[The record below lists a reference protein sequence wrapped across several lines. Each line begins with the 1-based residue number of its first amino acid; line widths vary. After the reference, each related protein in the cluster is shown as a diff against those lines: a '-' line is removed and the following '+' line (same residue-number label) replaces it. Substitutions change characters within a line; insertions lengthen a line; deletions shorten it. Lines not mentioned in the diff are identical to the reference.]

1 MNLESLDLNPM
12 PPASAPLRSFPHESY
27 AAAARTVMEAT
38 KLGPGFVLL
47 TGAAGTGK
55 TTLIHDL
62 AEQLERDGYCVGRVA
77 NSRVDAD
84 DLLRLASF
92 AFGLKAH
99 SSPKARL
106 LSGLA
111 DRLRSM
117 CPAGKPAILIIDE
130 AQDLAPGALPELC
143 QLVGLPGAKVPPVQI
158 LLSGRDRV
166 WELLD
171 RPDHAQIRQRILASC
186 RLHPLSLE
194 DTRAF
199 IAHSLDIT
207 GWRGDPGIS
216 ADALRLVHART
227 GGVPRLISLTLG
239 HLLLHG
245 RQLAAR
251 VLESQDVETVLAH
264 LGKDHPELLPAP
276 PGLTPRANGVPAR
289 PLSTRD
295 LRLLPTSGESKPR
308 SEPPPS
314 SRPRDFPGENAPPTP
329 GGSPEGSAGRYWK
342 LGLTGLAAAA
352 LIAYLLGFHEAG
364 EQLDLPEPPRAP
376 EIALEMA
383 PEVGSE
389 ELSPVADAG
398 SMEPPLAEG
407 VQTPLSPPSADPP
420 GVPALMAT
428 DPGIP
433 APPGD
438 AAGSGESQL
447 ASVESGPTITGPE
460 DASGPPD
467 DSLSETSA
475 VRPEIPRGTDEAAPL
490 VAAETASPDHQ
501 APQSPEVV
509 LLLEKAELAL
519 SKNHLMAPASDN
531 AYGYYREVLALDPAN
546 EKAQAGVQRI
556 ITRYRELAQQSLKKG
571 DRADARRYA
580 SRGLTLAPGDRQL
593 LAIQRQAQASRPRAR
608 KAQREAPEAAAV
620 QPENPELLDRI
631 EAWLRSGRTDTS
643 HFLDH

>member
-12 PPASAPLRSFPHESY
+12 PPTSAPLRSFPHESY
-27 AAAARTVMEAT
+27 ATAARTVLEAT

-55 TTLIHDL
+55 TTLIHGL

-99 SSPKARL
+99 ASPKERL

-111 DRLRSM
+111 DQLRSM

-130 AQDLAPGALPELC
+130 AQDLAPGALPELG
-143 QLVGLPGAKVPPVQI
+143 QLVGLPGAKAPPVQI

-171 RPDHAQIRQRILASC
+171 RPDHAQIRQRILTSC

-199 IAHSLDIT
+199 IAHSLAIA

-216 ADALRLVHART
+216 TDALRLVHART

-245 RQLAAR
+245 RHFGAR

-264 LGKDHPELLPAP
+264 LEKDHPELLSAP
-276 PGLTPRANGVPAR
+276 PELPPQANGAPAR

-308 SEPPPS
+308 SGQPPS
-314 SRPRDFPGENAPPTP
+314 SRPRDFPGENAPPNPAERP
-329 GGSPEGSAGRYWK
+329 GRLAGWYWK
-342 LGLTGLAAAA
+342 SVLAGLAAAA

-376 EIALEMA
+376 EMALEMV

-398 SMEPPLAEG
+398 SMELPLVEG
-407 VQTPLSPPSADPP
+407 VQTPLSPTSADPSP
-420 GVPALMAT
+420 VPALMAT

-433 APPGD
+433 APSGD
-438 AAGSGESQL
+438 PAGAEEPQL
-447 ASVESGPTITGPE
+447 ASVESGPPITVPE
-460 DASGPPD
+460 EASVPPD
-467 DSLSETSA
+467 DSLAGTPA
-475 VRPEIPRGTDEAAPL
+475 LGPEIPKGTDEAAPP
-490 VAAETASPDHQ
+490 VGAETASPDHQ
-501 APQSPEVV
+501 APQSPEVG

-519 SKNHLMAPASDN
+519 SKNRLMAPASDN

-546 EKAQAGVQRI
+546 EEAQAGVQRI

-571 DRADARRYA
+571 DRVDARRYA
-580 SRGLTLAPGDRQL
+580 SRGLTLAPRDRQL

-608 KAQREAPEAAAV
+608 KAQREEPEAAAA
-620 QPENPELLDRI
+620 QRENPELLDRI
-631 EAWLRSGRTDTS
+631 EAWLSSGRNDNS
-643 HFLDH
+643 NFLDH